1 MKKEVNMKIEKIKW
15 GRKIKSKEEIVQQK
29 WRTRKVKYARES
41 KEQRNKQRT
50 KKKEFLYIYLALFSK
65 LAYSRKEIWILL
77 SEYL

>member
-15 GRKIKSKEEIVQQK
+15 DRKIKSKEEIVQQK

-50 KKKEFLYIYLALFSK
+50 KKKGILIHLLGFIL
-65 LAYSRKEIWILL
+65 EISL
-77 SEYL
+77 